1 MIHKSQSL
9 IHLDSNVKLFCNIEL
24 SFHTSFGFAINLFA
38 ISHMWKSWTSQQHNW
53 YNRIFWNDIIQKIGR
68 LHWKFHPIFL
78 CFITKWNKNNWMF
91 VLKIPCNFFVFYDQM
106 KQKQLDVCIENSIQ
120 FFILIFL
127 PNETKTIGWNLQY

>member
-1 MIHKSQSL
+1 
-9 IHLDSNVKLFCNIEL
+9 
-24 SFHTSFGFAINLFA
+24 
-38 ISHMWKSWTSQQHNW
+38 
-53 YNRIFWNDIIQKIGR
+53 
-68 LHWKFHPIFL
+68 
-78 CFITKWNKNNWMF
+78 MF